1 MPRIGLALSGG
12 GFRATLF
19 HLGMIRFMREAGIL
33 PAVTHITSVSGGSIL
48 AAHLVLNW
56 ERYNGSL
63 AEFDAAAAEL
73 IRLVQLDVRNRVVR
87 RYPLAMPLRAL
98 RRLAFR
104 RPDRQLTRTGLLEY
118 HYEKYLYGDTCLFQL
133 PDRPRLYI
141 LATNL
146 SEGCL
151 CAFTRDGLLM
161 QRRRPGRRF
170 EFERIHTGLATVP
183 MAVTASSAFPGFFP
197 PLELRGEDVGAD
209 PGKFN
214 RLPFT
219 DGGVYDNLGVRMFR
233 HLERSLLARE
243 IRLSRDDFA
252 DADHVGH
259 AFEAVAQSS
268 EDTPLRRLA
277 QMIALPRSK
286 AGPTARSGDERLN
299 GLLQGLWDVMN
310 HVNLAREPAF
320 AHLSSPDADVELALD
335 AARKTDSSLEPGEQ
349 LWLNRQLVEAAFQ
362 EATSQPCFRT
372 PNACFD
378 AVLVSDAGRPFRVV
392 SDARAG
398 GLVATSMRA
407 TEIVMNC
414 VWQLETDAFTGTP
427 GFVFAPISKVVDLDE
442 DPTADHPEVQRMA
455 AGIRT
460 DLDRFSPLEIRALV
474 RHGYCVG
481 RSACRG
487 RPDLFGTIS
496 TNMPWDPLPPP
507 GAISPHPIRVE
518 PLPIANDQRSL
529 REVDL
534 ETAESRTLTTI
545 SNSPTAEPV
554 EAEAPASLKHVRTTV
569 PEPAPETVQSR
580 TLQRS
585 ARRRLWSTLFDYRD
599 WVWYIYIPLLVPILI
614 VLPYYGVKWH
624 HEAQVAQQ
632 LIESVAQGNRDFA
645 VMGKLLNE
653 GPVAPFAGM
662 PTQEMQE
669 VMPLDYSGFEVIS
682 DTRVLDYR
690 SWRIAAVG
698 AADDQ
703 SWGYA
708 YRRMRVRKLTPTAN
722 EFVMRARSLTPAFE
736 ARPLNKQIPTTLR
749 LRRDAKA
756 EDGRSLDVLDVA
768 FDLTFVAAGE
778 AVDLPV
784 ETMICEPPPERL
796 EAMEVFVDAE
806 TEMFTIWMLMPAGR
820 QFENADVVRY
830 AVGKAASPEPIVPAN
845 ELVSEDGRILSFTLL
860 SLKPGFR
867 YEFRW
872 TFRE

>member
-1 MPRIGLALSGG
+1 
-12 GFRATLF
+12 
-19 HLGMIRFMREAGIL
+19 MIRFMREAAIL
-33 PAVTHITSVSGGSIL
+33 PAVAHITSVSGGSIL

-56 ERYNGSL
+56 ERYNGSPL
-63 AEFDAAAAEL
+63 EFDRAAAEL

-161 QRRRPGRRF
+161 QRRRPGHRF
-170 EFERIHTGLATVP
+170 EFDRIHTGLATIP

-197 PLELRGEDVGAD
+197 PLELRGEDIGAD
-209 PGKFN
+209 PSKFS
-214 RLPFT
+214 RSVFT

-233 HLERSLLARE
+233 YLERSLLARE
-243 IRLSRDDFA
+243 IRLGRDDFA
-252 DADHVGH
+252 DADHVIRTLD
-259 AFEAVAQSS
+259 AAVQSL
-268 EDTPLRRLA
+268 EHTPLRHLA
-277 QMIALPRSK
+277 QMIALPRR
-286 AGPTARSGDERLN
+286 APRLTAQSGDERLN
-299 GLLQGLWDVMN
+299 GLLQGLWDVMT

-320 AHLSSPDADVELALD
+320 ARLSSPDADVELALD
-335 AARKTDSSLEPGEQ
+335 AARKTDGSLEPGEQ
-349 LWLNRQLVEAAFQ
+349 LWLNRQLVETAFQ

-407 TEIVMNC
+407 TEIVMNR
-414 VWQLETDAFTGTP
+414 VWQLETDVFTGTP
-427 GFVFAPISKVVDLDE
+427 GFVFAPISKVVEPDE

-487 RPDLFGTIS
+487 RPDLFGTIP
-496 TNMPWDPLPPP
+496 TDMPWDPLPPP
-507 GAISPHPIRVE
+507 GAISSHPIRVE
-518 PLPIANDQRSL
+518 PLPNADGQRL
-529 REVDL
+529 MLKPDP
-534 ETAESRTLTTI
+534 ETPESRALMTTP
-545 SNSPTAEPV
+545 SSPTPEPV
-554 EAEAPASLKHVRTTV
+554 VAEAPISIEHVRRAM

-585 ARRRLWSTLFDYRD
+585 ARRRLWSTLLDYRD
-599 WVWYIYIPLLVPILI
+599 WVSYIYVPVLVPILI

-653 GPVAPFAGM
+653 GPVAPFVGM
-662 PTQEMQE
+662 QTQEVQE
-669 VMPLDYSGFEVIS
+669 VVPLDYSGFEVIS
-682 DTRVLDYR
+682 DTRVYDYR
-690 SWRIAAVG
+690 SWQVAAVG
-698 AADDQ
+698 ATGDR

-708 YRRMRVRKLTPTAN
+708 YRRMRVRKLTPSAN
-722 EFVMRARSLTPAFE
+722 EFVMRFRNQTSGIE
-736 ARPLNKQIPTTLR
+736 ARPLNKQIPTALR

-756 EDGRSLDVLDVA
+756 EDGKSFNVLDVA
-768 FDLTFVAAGE
+768 FDLTFVAVGE

-784 ETMICEPPPERL
+784 EIMIREPPPERL
-796 EAMEVFVDAE
+796 QAIALFVDAE
-806 TEMFTIWMLMPAGR
+806 TEMFTIWLLMPAGR
-820 QFENADVVRY
+820 QFESTDVVRY

-845 ELVSEDGRILSFTLL
+845 ELTSEDGRILSFTLL

-867 YEFRW
+867 YEFHW

>member
-19 HLGMIRFMREAGIL
+19 HLGMIRFMREAAIL
-33 PAVTHITSVSGGSIL
+33 PSVTHITSVSGGSIL

-63 AEFDAAAAEL
+63 SEFDTAAAEL

-87 RYPLAMPLRAL
+87 RYPLAMPLRVL

-104 RPDRQLTRTGLLEY
+104 RPDRQLTRTGLLEH

-133 PDRPRLYI
+133 PDRPRLYV

-161 QRRRPGRRF
+161 QRRRPGHRF

-197 PLELRGEDVGAD
+197 PLELRGDDVGAD
-209 PGKFN
+209 PGKFD
-214 RLPFT
+214 RLSFT

-233 HLERSLLARE
+233 YLERWLLARE
-243 IRLSRDDFA
+243 IRLGRDDLA
-252 DADHVGH
+252 DADQVGRVL
-259 AFEAVAQSS
+259 EAATQSV
-268 EDTPLRRLA
+268 EDAPLRLLA
-277 QMIALPRSK
+277 QMIALPRRTAS
-286 AGPTARSGDERLN
+286 PTAQSCDERLK
-299 GLLQGLWDVMN
+299 GLLQGLWDVMSN
-310 HVNLAREPAF
+310 VNLAREPAF
-320 AHLSSPDADVELALD
+320 ARITSPDSDVERALE
-335 AARKTDSSLEPGEQ
+335 AARKTDGSIEPGEQ
-349 LWLNRQLVEAAFQ
+349 MWLNRQLVEAAFQ
-362 EATSQPCFRT
+362 QATGQPCFRT

-392 SDARAG
+392 GEARAG

-407 TEIVMNC
+407 TEIVMNR
-414 VWQLETDAFTGTP
+414 VWQLETDVFTGTP
-427 GFVFAPISKVVDLDE
+427 GFIFAPISKVVGLDE

-455 AGIRT
+455 AGMRT
-460 DLDRFSPLEIRALV
+460 DLDRFSPLEIRTLV

-487 RPDLFGTIS
+487 HPDLFGTIS
-496 TNMPWDPLPPP
+496 TSMPWDPLPP
-507 GAISPHPIRVE
+507 ANATSPHPIKVG
-518 PLPIANDQRSL
+518 PLPFADDQRSL
-529 REVDL
+529 RELDL
-534 ETAESRTLTTI
+534 ETAESRALTTI
-545 SNSPTAEPV
+545 SNSPEPV
-554 EAEAPASLKHVRTTV
+554 EAEAPASIEGIRTAV

-580 TLQRS
+580 ILQRS
-585 ARRRLWSTLFDYRD
+585 ARRRLWSTLLDYRD
-599 WVWYIYIPLLVPILI
+599 WVSYLYVPILVPILI

-632 LIESVAQGNRDFA
+632 LIESVALGNRDFA

-653 GPVAPFAGM
+653 GPVAPFVGM
-662 PTQEMQE
+662 QTQEVQE
-669 VMPLDYSGFEVIS
+669 VIPLDYSGFEVIS
-682 DTRVLDYR
+682 DTRVYDYR
-690 SWRIAAVG
+690 SWRTAVVG

-708 YRRMRVRKLTPTAN
+708 YRRMRVRKLTPTVN
-722 EFVMRARSLTPAFE
+722 EFVMRFRNQTPGIE
-736 ARPLNKQIPTTLR
+736 ARPLNKQIPTALR

-756 EDGRSLDVLDVA
+756 EDGKSFDVLDVA

-778 AVDLPV
+778 VVDLPV
-784 ETMICEPPPERL
+784 EIMIREPPPERL
-796 EAMEVFVDAE
+796 QNIRLFVDAE
-806 TEMFTIWMLMPAGR
+806 TEMFTIWLLMPARR
-820 QFENADVVRY
+820 QFESTDVVRY
-830 AVGKAASPEPIVPAN
+830 AIGKTASPESIVPAN
-845 ELVSEDGRILSFTLL
+845 ELISEDGRILSFTLL

>member
-33 PAVTHITSVSGGSIL
+33 PTVTHITSVSGGSIL

-56 ERYNGSL
+56 ERYNDSL

-73 IRLVQLDVRNRVVR
+73 IRLVRLDVRNRVVR

-161 QRRRPGRRF
+161 QRRRPGHRF
-170 EFERIHTGLATVP
+170 EFDRIHTGLATVP

-214 RLPFT
+214 RLSFT

-233 HLERSLLARE
+233 HLERYLLARE
-243 IRLSRDDFA
+243 IKLRRDDFA
-252 DADHVGH
+252 DADHV
-259 AFEAVAQSS
+259 ARTLDAAAQSL

-277 QMIALPRSK
+277 QMIALPPSAARL
-286 AGPTARSGDERLN
+286 TAQSNEERLN
-299 GLLQGLWDVMN
+299 GLLQGLWDIMN
-310 HVNLAREPAF
+310 SRESAREPTF
-320 AHLSSPDADVELALD
+320 ARLSSPDSDVELALD
-335 AARKTDSSLEPGEQ
+335 AARKADGGIDPGEQ
-349 LWLNRQLVEAAFQ
+349 MWVNRQLVEAAFHQ
-362 EATSQPCFRT
+362 ATGEPCFRT
-372 PNACFD
+372 PNAFFD
-378 AVLVSDAGRPFRVV
+378 AVLVSDAGRPFKVT
-392 SDARAG
+392 SGARAG

-407 TEIVMNC
+407 TEIVMNR
-414 VWQLETDAFTGTP
+414 VWQLETDTFSGAP
-427 GFVFAPISKVVDLDE
+427 GFVFAPISKIVEREE

-460 DLDRFSPLEIRALV
+460 DLDRFSPLEIRTLV

-481 RSACRG
+481 RSACRACPG
-487 RPDLFGTIS
+487 LFGTIP
-496 TNMPWDPLPPP
+496 TNMPWDPLSPP
-507 GAISPHPIRVE
+507 GARSSHPVRVE
-518 PLPIANDQRSL
+518 LLPNADDQRPGSKF
-529 REVDL
+529 
-534 ETAESRTLTTI
+534 ETVESRAVMTGAL
-545 SNSPTAEPV
+545 PPEPV
-554 EAEAPASLKHVRTTV
+554 SAETPISIGNVRTAV
-569 PEPAPETVQSR
+569 PALAPETAQSR

-585 ARRRLWSTLFDYRD
+585 ARRRLWSTLLDYRD
-599 WVWYIYIPLLVPILI
+599 WASYLYVPLLVPILV
-614 VLPYYGVKWH
+614 VLPYFGVKWH

-645 VMGKLLNE
+645 VMGRLLNE
-653 GPVAPFAGM
+653 GPVAPFVGM
-662 PTQEMQE
+662 QTQEVPE

-682 DTRVLDYR
+682 DTRVYDYR
-690 SWRIAAVG
+690 SWRVAAAG

-708 YRRMRVRKLTPTAN
+708 YRRMRVRKVTPTAN
-722 EFVMRARSLTPAFE
+722 EFVMRFRSQTPSIE
-736 ARPLNKQIPTTLR
+736 ARPLNKQIPTALR

-756 EDGRSLDVLDVA
+756 EDGKSLDVLDVA

-784 ETMICEPPPERL
+784 EIMIREPPPERL
-796 EAMEVFVDAE
+796 QTISLFVDAE
-806 TEMFTIWMLMPAGR
+806 TEMFTIWLLMPPGR
-820 QFENADVVRY
+820 QFENTDVVRY
-830 AVGKAASPEPIVPAN
+830 AIGKAASPEPIVPAN
-845 ELVSEDGRILSFTLL
+845 GLTSEDGRILSFTLL